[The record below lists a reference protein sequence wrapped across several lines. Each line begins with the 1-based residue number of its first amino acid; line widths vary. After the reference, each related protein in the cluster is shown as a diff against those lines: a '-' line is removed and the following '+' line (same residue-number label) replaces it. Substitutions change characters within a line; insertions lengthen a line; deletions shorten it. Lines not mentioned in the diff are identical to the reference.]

1 MRFLASLA
9 IVGLLSVPAVAH
21 AHTQMDSPPPRDV
34 GQPGVDAHKTGPC
47 GGLAR
52 AGTPTKYTP
61 GQKVQVKFTE
71 TVDHRGCFQIAF
83 SAANDTGF
91 TLLTPTGAASPNID
105 DPTGDATPKQRTV
118 EVTLPTT
125 PCKACTL
132 QVRQLMINQPCKA
145 NQQPGD
151 TGAGDTYFSC
161 ADICI
166 GTECDLPPTPD
177 AGAGD
182 AGSSGS
188 TSSSSSSGSSGVD
201 SGVSTKPAPTG
212 SSSSTGGTP
221 SLDSGK
227 GDDGCNTSGSSG
239 TEAALAAVVGV
250 AIVAGLR
257 RRRRG

>member
-1 MRFLASLA
+1 MRFFATLAA
-9 IVGLLSVPAVAH
+9 IGLLSVPAVAH
-21 AHTQMDSPPPRDV
+21 AHTVMNSPTPRDAS
-34 GQPGVDAHKTGPC
+34 DAHKSGPC
-47 GGLAR
+47 GGVAR
-52 AGTPTKYTP
+52 VGKPTQYTP
-61 GQKVQVKFTE
+61 GQKVTVEFTE
-71 TVDHRGCFQIAF
+71 TVDHRGCFQVAF
-83 SAANDTGF
+83 SAANDANF
-91 TLLTPTGAASPNID
+91 TVLAQID
-105 DPTGDATPKQRTV
+105 DPTGDAVPKKRTV
-118 EVTLPTT
+118 DVTLPTT
-125 PCKACTL
+125 PCPACTL
-132 QVRQLMINQPCKA
+132 VVRQLMINQPCKTT
-145 NQQPGD
+145 QQPNE

-166 GTECDLPPTPD
+166 GATCTSAPDPD
-177 AGAGD
+177 AGSTSSSS
-182 AGSSGS
+182 SSGS

-212 SSSSTGGTP
+212 SSSSSSGTP